1 MLQDKNQGV
10 YVEDIIENK
19 NRFKDHLPIQN
30 SLLPNIAPN
39 TANSQNSK
47 NSFQYIKLGKGGIP
61 KQLTSQMYN
70 NQNHPQM
77 RDNWVKRDSNRQ
89 SHRKAH
95 STLGGIG
102 IHDEARRGLSQEEM
116 LRKNQNNTN
125 TNQYDLYY
133 QQRGGFLP
141 NH

>member
-19 NRFKDHLPIQN
+19 NRFKDHLPTQ
-30 SLLPNIAPN
+30 STLLPNIAPN

-61 KQLTSQMYN
+61 KPLTSQMYN
-70 NQNHPQM
+70 HQNHPQGM
-77 RDNWVKRDSNRQ
+77 RDNWVKRDSN

-95 STLGGIG
+95 STLGGGVG
-102 IHDEARRGLSQEEM
+102 IHDEATRGLSQEM